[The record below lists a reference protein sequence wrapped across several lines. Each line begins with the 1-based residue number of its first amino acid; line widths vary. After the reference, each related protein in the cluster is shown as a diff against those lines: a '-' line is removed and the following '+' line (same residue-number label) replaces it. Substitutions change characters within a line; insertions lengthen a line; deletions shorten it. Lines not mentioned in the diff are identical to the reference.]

1 MAEEYRYPLTRICLR
16 HGALTLP
23 RTMLGLFPDEGPV
36 TAVDTIR
43 DEVYQLSV
51 DGPRRVSGLEPLFR
65 AHKLDVNDE
74 IVIRPLEDGRFAIT
88 PAPRARRPDYTRI
101 EAVEALL
108 DELAEASLPVT
119 EAEIRALYPD
129 LPESVALRDLLES
142 DHRFAYLEGRWQP
155 ADAAAD
161 EAAAREEAEAE
172 SRPATREAVRA
183 GAEVA
188 GSHTETLQAGLW
200 EPQAVPVPV
209 PAVPPPRAGDPG
221 PLANPPAVHERRAPR
236 SGGGFPG
243 DASMAWEDEEA
254 EADLAHVGRARTA
267 LANFGFRVE
276 PLGNNQ
282 MLAHAELGRRTF
294 TVLASALAPGRRLD
308 WAALL
313 ARRRET
319 GARYLAVFGEGRDL
333 HRLSAPAELARATL
347 WSFDGV
353 ERARALS
360 RSVPISPFDLQAHFE
375 QGGLFEQGLERF
387 EKTVEARIEDRG
399 AFSEVLT
406 RLAALRAPSVFLLEE
421 LAGGEGT
428 LPRDQVLKVLER
440 LSDAP
445 FHLVARVG
453 SGEFCLRNG
462 VPEALANLSEYA
474 LSLRGRLP
482 SRTRQRLTGLSDPA
496 QPSEGEADE
505 GAVGEGAVGEGDVG
519 MEAAVP
525 TEAEAV
531 APVHPRQGGD
541 TGADEAATAGG
552 ADEAPSGRGR
562 GGDR

>member
-43 DEVYQLSV
+43 DEEHQLSV

-88 PAPRARRPDYTRI
+88 PAPRVRRPDYTRI

-108 DELAEASLPVT
+108 DELAEASLAVT

-142 DHRFAYLEGRWQP
+142 DPRFAYLEGRWQP
-155 ADAAAD
+155 ADAATD
-161 EAAAREEAEAE
+161 EAAAREEAE
-172 SRPATREAVRA
+172 SRPASREAVRA
-183 GAEVA
+183 GAAEEGVHA
-188 GSHTETLQAGLW
+188 ETLQAGLW
-200 EPQAVPVPV
+200 EPQAVPVPA
-209 PAVPPPRAGDPG
+209 AVPPPRAGDPG
-221 PLANPPAVHERRAPR
+221 PQANPPAVHERRAPR

-360 RSVPISPFDLQAHFE
+360 RSVPISPLDLQAHFE

-496 QPSEGEADE
+496 QPSEGEA
-505 GAVGEGAVGEGDVG
+505 GAGDVG
-519 MEAAVP
+519 ERDVGKEAPAGASGTPEAPVP

-531 APVHPRQGGD
+531 AHARAGGD
-541 TGADEAATAGG
+541 PGADEAPTASG